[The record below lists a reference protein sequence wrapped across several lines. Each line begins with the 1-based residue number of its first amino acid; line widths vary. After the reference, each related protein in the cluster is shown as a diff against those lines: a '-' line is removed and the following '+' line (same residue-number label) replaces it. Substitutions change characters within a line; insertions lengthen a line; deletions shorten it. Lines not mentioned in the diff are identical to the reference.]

1 MFKFIGKSIVLSAL
15 GVGALG
21 LLYGKDQVMTW
32 ARQGREKIK
41 TEINE
46 MQGMNSELRSI
57 ETRVGALETEVRGL
71 KENAI
76 REEVEVQHL
85 ESETAERSKNLDHLK
100 SNLEKAQTLLTSGA
114 ERFRIGRV
122 EYARADVERDVGDK
136 IELYK
141 VQQETLDQLNATLET
156 HRSAVALAKENVA
169 RGEALK
175 TELAGKVRLL
185 QAKLEKHR
193 AREVYAEAVACDF
206 DANDFNTQIGE
217 VRQLFAKFETK
228 LEVKSRL
235 LDERMKVAVGT
246 HVNGIDYEAKDGSVS
261 KNVVDQLNEL
271 FAAKA
276 APVAAPAAPST
287 VVVVTGR

>member
-21 LLYGKDQVMTW
+21 LLYGKDQVLTW
-32 ARQGREKIK
+32 ARQGKEKIK
-41 TEINE
+41 TEISE
-46 MQGMNSELRSI
+46 IQGMNSELGSI

-85 ESETAERSKNLDHLK
+85 EAETADRAKNLDHLK

-122 EYARADVERDVGDK
+122 DYSRADVERDVGDK

-141 VQQETLDQLNATLET
+141 VQQETLGQLQATLDT
-156 HRSAVALAKENVA
+156 HRSALAIARENVG

-175 TELAGKVRLL
+175 GELTSKVRLL
-185 QAKLEKHR
+185 QAKLEKHQ
-193 AREVYAEAVACDF
+193 AREVYADAVATDF
-206 DANDFNTQIGE
+206 DARDINSQIGE
-217 VRQLFAKFETK
+217 VRSLFAKFETK
-228 LEVKSRL
+228 LEVKSRM
-235 LDERMKVAVGT
+235 LDERMKVSSNSRVS
-246 HVNGIDYEAKDGSVS
+246 GIDYEAKEGSVS

-276 APVAAPAAPST
+276 PAPAAAPA
-287 VVVVTGR
+287 VVIVTQH

>member
-1 MFKFIGKSIVLSAL
+1 MFRFIGKTIVISAL

-32 ARQGREKIK
+32 ARQGKEKIK
-41 TEINE
+41 TEIDE
-46 MQGMNSELRSI
+46 IQGMNSELRSI
-57 ETRVGALETEVRGL
+57 ESRVAALESEVRGL
-71 KENAI
+71 KEGAI

-85 ESETAERSKNLDHLK
+85 EAETAERSKSLDHLK
-100 SNLEKAQTLLTSGA
+100 SNLEKAQALLLSGA
-114 ERFRIGRV
+114 DRFKIGRLD
-122 EYARADVERDVGDK
+122 YTRADVERDVADK

-141 VQQETLDQLNATLET
+141 VQQETLTQLNATLET
-156 HRSAVALAKENVA
+156 HKSAVALAKENVA

-175 TELAGKVRLL
+175 SELSGKVRLL
-185 QAKLEKHR
+185 EAKLEKHR
-193 AREVYAEAVACDF
+193 AREVYADAVACDF

-217 VRQLFAKFETK
+217 VRQAFAKFETK

-235 LDERMKVAVGT
+235 LDERMKVAVAP
-246 HVNGIDYEAKDGSVS
+246 HVNGIDYEAREGALS
-261 KNVVDQLNEL
+261 KSVVDQLNEL

-276 APVAAPAAPST
+276 ETPVAAPS

>member
-15 GVGALG
+15 GIGALG

-32 ARQGREKIK
+32 ARQGKEKIK

-57 ETRVGALETEVRGL
+57 EARVGSLETEVRGL
-71 KENAI
+71 RENAI

-85 ESETAERSKNLDHLK
+85 ESETQERSKNLDHLK

-122 EYARADVERDVGDK
+122 DYSRADVERDVADK

-141 VQQETLDQLNATLET
+141 VQQETLDQLTATLET
-156 HRSAVALAKENVA
+156 HKSAVALAHENVA

-175 TELAGKVRLL
+175 VELAGKVRLL

-193 AREVYAEAVACDF
+193 AREVYADAVACDF
-206 DANDFNTQIGE
+206 DANDFNSQIGE

-228 LEVKSRL
+228 LEVKSRM

-246 HVNGIDYEAKDGSVS
+246 HVNGIDYEAKESSVS

-271 FAAKA
+271 FAAK
-276 APVAAPAAPST
+276 PAATATSPA